1 MFRNKRLIF
10 ALLLT
15 GCATAANDTAGF
27 LEPEFVEESIETIN
41 TSLLETVET
50 TLEVAD
56 LAITEIAKEKKLD
69 RNRISSL
76 EKLVNQEEELISN
89 LEGSLGIKDSLL
101 LVYQENTQLLETK
114 INKVENHLNLA
125 LHKCTNDCFPT
136 IQNLNSENKKLLNH
150 IDSLQNWVYYL
161 DSLVMSNKKLSKQV
175 IAQN

>member
-1 MFRNKRLIF
+1 MFRNKLIF
-10 ALLLT
+10 TLLLT
-15 GCATAANDTAGF
+15 GCATSANDTAEF

-56 LAITEIAKEKKLD
+56 LAITEIAEERQAD
-69 RNRISSL
+69 RNKIYSL
-76 EKLVNQEEELISN
+76 QNLVNQEEELILN

-125 LHKCTNDCFPT
+125 LHQCENECFPT
-136 IQNLNSENKKLLNH
+136 IKNLNSENERLLNH
-150 IDSLQNWVYYL
+150 IDSLQNWTYYL

-175 IAQN
+175 LVRN